1 MKILITGSNGLL
13 GQKIVR
19 QLSNAS
25 KLNYLATSQG
35 ENRNTSCPATNYCSL
50 DITNA
55 VEVSK
60 TISNYSPDY
69 IIHTAAITNVDYCE
83 LNTAEC
89 EKVNVTGTKNLF
101 DAAKK
106 NGTHFLFLSTDFVF
120 DGKKGNYK
128 ETDKPNPLSVY
139 AKSKLEGELIL
150 MNSNY
155 SNWSIA
161 RTIIVFGEGE
171 NLSRSNIVLW
181 AKEALSTGK
190 VLNIIDDQFR
200 SPTWADDLAW
210 GCIQICIQKRKG
222 IYHLS
227 GPESMSIFDLVMRIG
242 SFFKL
247 DTSSVNRTD
256 SSALNQPAKR
266 PPITGFDLSKSKKD
280 LGYEPKTLEE
290 SLLLLS

>member
-19 QLSNAS
+19 QLSNNS

-35 ENRNTSCPATNYCSL
+35 QNRNSACPSTNYSSL

-55 VEVSK
+55 VEVSN
-60 TISNYSPDY
+60 TISKYSPDY

-83 LNTAEC
+83 LNTSEC

-139 AKSKLEGELIL
+139 AKSKLDGELIL

-161 RTIIVFGEGE
+161 RTIIVFGEGD

-190 VLNIIDDQFR
+190 ALNIIDDQFR
-200 SPTWADDLAW
+200 APTWADDLAW
-210 GCIQICIQKRKG
+210 GCIQICVQKRKG

-256 SSALNQPAKR
+256 SSSLNQPAKR

>member
-35 ENRNTSCPATNYCSL
+35 ENRNTSCPSTHYCSL

>member
-19 QLSNAS
+19 QLSNNS

-35 ENRNTSCPATNYCSL
+35 QNRNIACPSTNYSSL

-55 VEVSK
+55 VEVSN
-60 TISNYSPDY
+60 TISKYSPDY

-83 LNTAEC
+83 LNTSEC

-139 AKSKLEGELIL
+139 AKSKLDGELIL

-190 VLNIIDDQFR
+190 ALNIIDDQFR
-200 SPTWADDLAW
+200 APTWADDLAW
-210 GCIQICIQKRKG
+210 GCIQICVQKRKG

-256 SSALNQPAKR
+256 SSSLNQPAKR

>member
-19 QLSNAS
+19 QLSNNS

-35 ENRNTSCPATNYCSL
+35 QNRNSACPSTNYSSL

-55 VEVSK
+55 VEVSN
-60 TISNYSPDY
+60 TISKYSPDY

-83 LNTAEC
+83 LNTSEC

-120 DGKKGNYK
+120 DGKTGNYK

-139 AKSKLEGELIL
+139 AKSKLDGELIL

-181 AKEALSTGK
+181 AKEALSRGK
-190 VLNIIDDQFR
+190 ALNITDDQFR
-200 SPTWADDLAW
+200 APTWADDLAW
-210 GCIQICIQKRKG
+210 GCIQICVQKRKG

-256 SSALNQPAKR
+256 SSSLNQPAKR

>member
-19 QLSNAS
+19 QLSNNS

-35 ENRNTSCPATNYCSL
+35 QNRNSACPSTNYSSL

-55 VEVSK
+55 VEVSN
-60 TISNYSPDY
+60 TISKYSPDY

-83 LNTAEC
+83 LNTSEC

-139 AKSKLEGELIL
+139 AKSKLDGELIL

-181 AKEALSTGK
+181 AKEALSRGK
-190 VLNIIDDQFR
+190 ALNITDDQFR
-200 SPTWADDLAW
+200 APTWADDLAW
-210 GCIQICIQKRKG
+210 GCIQICVQKRKG
-222 IYHLS
+222 I
-227 GPESMSIFDLVMRIG
+227 
-242 SFFKL
+242 
-247 DTSSVNRTD
+247 
-256 SSALNQPAKR
+256 
-266 PPITGFDLSKSKKD
+266 
-280 LGYEPKTLEE
+280 
-290 SLLLLS
+290 

>member
-19 QLSNAS
+19 QLSNNS

-35 ENRNTSCPATNYCSL
+35 QNRNIACPSTNYSSL

-55 VEVSK
+55 VEVSN
-60 TISNYSPDY
+60 TISKYSPDY

-83 LNTAEC
+83 LNTSEC

-139 AKSKLEGELIL
+139 AKSKLDGELIL

-181 AKEALSTGK
+181 AKEALSRGK
-190 VLNIIDDQFR
+190 ALNIIDDQFR
-200 SPTWADDLAW
+200 APTWADDLAW
-210 GCIQICIQKRKG
+210 GCIQICVQKRKG

-256 SSALNQPAKR
+256 SSSLNQPAKR

>member
-19 QLSNAS
+19 QLSNNS

-35 ENRNTSCPATNYCSL
+35 QNRNSACPSTNYSSL

-55 VEVSK
+55 VEVSN
-60 TISNYSPDY
+60 TISKYSPDY

-83 LNTAEC
+83 LNTSEC

-120 DGKKGNYK
+120 DGKTGNYK

-139 AKSKLEGELIL
+139 AKSKLDGELIL

-181 AKEALSTGK
+181 AKEALSRGK
-190 VLNIIDDQFR
+190 ALNIIDDQFR
-200 SPTWADDLAW
+200 APTWADDLAW
-210 GCIQICIQKRKG
+210 GCIQICVQKRKG

-256 SSALNQPAKR
+256 SSSLNQPAKR

>member
-19 QLSNAS
+19 QLSNNS

-35 ENRNTSCPATNYCSL
+35 QNRNIACPSTNYSSL

-55 VEVSK
+55 VEVSN
-60 TISNYSPDY
+60 TISKYSPDY

-83 LNTAEC
+83 LNTSEC

-139 AKSKLEGELIL
+139 AKSKLDGELIL

-161 RTIIVFGEGE
+161 RTIIVFGEGD

-190 VLNIIDDQFR
+190 ALNIIDDQFR
-200 SPTWADDLAW
+200 APTWADDLAW
-210 GCIQICIQKRKG
+210 GCIQICVQKRKG

-256 SSALNQPAKR
+256 SSSLNQPAKR

>member
-1 MKILITGSNGLL
+1 MRILITGSNGLL
-13 GQKIVR
+13 GQKLVN
-19 QLSNAS
+19 QLLKNE
-25 KLNYLATSQG
+25 KLNFLATSQG
-35 ENRNTSCPATNYCSL
+35 ENRNTACPSENYCSL
-50 DITNA
+50 DITNLD
-55 VEVSK
+55 EVLK
-60 TISNYSPDY
+60 TTKAYSPDC

-83 LNTAEC
+83 SNKSEC
-89 EKVNVTGTKNLF
+89 EKVNVGGTKNLF
-101 DAAKK
+101 DSAKK
-106 NGTHFLFLSTDFVF
+106 IGAHFLFLSTDFVF
-120 DGKKGNYK
+120 DGEAGNYK
-128 ETDKPNPLSVY
+128 ETDHPNPLSIY
-139 AKSKLEGELIL
+139 AESKREGELLLIK
-150 MNSNY
+150 SNY

-200 SPTWADDLAW
+200 APTWADDLAW
-210 GCIQICIQKRKG
+210 GCIQICVQKRNG

-227 GPESMSIFDLVMRIG
+227 GPETMSIFDLVMRIG

-247 DTSSVNRTD
+247 DTSSVNRMD
-256 SSALNQPAKR
+256 SSALSQAAKR

-280 LGYEPKTLEE
+280 LGYKPKTLEE

>member
-19 QLSNAS
+19 QLSNNS

-35 ENRNTSCPATNYCSL
+35 QNRNSACPSTNYSSL

-55 VEVSK
+55 VEVSN
-60 TISNYSPDY
+60 TISKYSPDY

-83 LNTAEC
+83 LNTSEC

-139 AKSKLEGELIL
+139 AKSKLDGELIL

-181 AKEALSTGK
+181 AKEALSRGK
-190 VLNIIDDQFR
+190 ALNITDDQFR
-200 SPTWADDLAW
+200 APTWADDLAW
-210 GCIQICIQKRKG
+210 GCIQICVQKRKG

-256 SSALNQPAKR
+256 SSSLNQPAKR

>member
-19 QLSNAS
+19 QLSNNS

-35 ENRNTSCPATNYCSL
+35 QNRNSACPSTNYSSL

-55 VEVSK
+55 VEVSN
-60 TISNYSPDY
+60 TISKYSPDY

-83 LNTAEC
+83 LNTSEC

-139 AKSKLEGELIL
+139 AKSKLDGELIL

-190 VLNIIDDQFR
+190 ALNIIDDQFR
-200 SPTWADDLAW
+200 APTWADDLAW
-210 GCIQICIQKRKG
+210 GCIQICVQKRKG

-256 SSALNQPAKR
+256 SSSLNQPAKR

>member
-19 QLSNAS
+19 QLSNNS

-35 ENRNTSCPATNYCSL
+35 QNRNIACPSTNYSSL
-50 DITNA
+50 DITNT
-55 VEVSK
+55 VEVSN
-60 TISNYSPDY
+60 TISKYSPDY

-83 LNTAEC
+83 LNTSEC

-139 AKSKLEGELIL
+139 AKSKLDGELIL

-181 AKEALSTGK
+181 AKEALSRGK
-190 VLNIIDDQFR
+190 ALNIIDDQFR
-200 SPTWADDLAW
+200 APTWADDLAW
-210 GCIQICIQKRKG
+210 GCIQICVQKRKG

-256 SSALNQPAKR
+256 SSSLNQPAKR

>member
-19 QLSNAS
+19 QLSNNS

-35 ENRNTSCPATNYCSL
+35 QNRNSACPSTNYSSL

-55 VEVSK
+55 VEVSN
-60 TISNYSPDY
+60 TISKYSPDY

-83 LNTAEC
+83 LNTSEC

-139 AKSKLEGELIL
+139 AKSKLDGELIL

-181 AKEALSTGK
+181 AKEALSRGK
-190 VLNIIDDQFR
+190 ALNIIDDQFR
-200 SPTWADDLAW
+200 APTWADDLAW
-210 GCIQICIQKRKG
+210 GCIQICVQKRKG

-256 SSALNQPAKR
+256 SSSLNQPAKR

>member
-19 QLSNAS
+19 QLSNNS

-35 ENRNTSCPATNYCSL
+35 QNRNSACPSTNYSSL

-55 VEVSK
+55 VEVSN
-60 TISNYSPDY
+60 TISKYSPDY

-83 LNTAEC
+83 LNTSEC

-120 DGKKGNYK
+120 DGKKGNYR

-139 AKSKLEGELIL
+139 AKSKLDGELIL

-181 AKEALSTGK
+181 AKEALSRGK
-190 VLNIIDDQFR
+190 ALNIIDDQFR
-200 SPTWADDLAW
+200 APTWADDLAW
-210 GCIQICIQKRKG
+210 GCIQICVQKRKG

-256 SSALNQPAKR
+256 SSSLNQPAKR